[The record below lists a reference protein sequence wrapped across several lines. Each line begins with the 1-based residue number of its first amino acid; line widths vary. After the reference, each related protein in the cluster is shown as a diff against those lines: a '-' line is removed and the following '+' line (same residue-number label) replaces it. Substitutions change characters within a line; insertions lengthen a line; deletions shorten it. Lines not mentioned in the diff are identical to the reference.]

1 MAKDTNRIL
10 DETIG
15 AFKRLKDEVKAYK
28 DELATLKVGTE
39 EWNAAAE
46 KLRNAQKQV
55 DAINKSAKGTLVDY
69 NNAQQNSINY
79 LKERI
84 KLLTQERNAMDMDSK
99 EYKKATAELKELND
113 KLRDAQTSA
122 GDWKANVGNYA
133 QSIGSAF
140 TELGTAATGLSGN
153 IGGLNAGLLKL
164 ASNPVGAVIAAVAG
178 GVSLLANGIKSS
190 EENTNK
196 WNEAMIPLKT
206 IVVMVQ
212 NEVQKLAGKFADWVI
227 SLRQNET
234 AIKVVHTALKVLVT
248 IFEDT
253 KVRIQNLISALGQ
266 VKEGFSNA
274 FDKAKGW
281 VEGVANKFPN
291 LTEKIGNAGRAIKE
305 KIYDAMVNLIGL
317 NDKIASSWIGKLL
330 GLKTSQQ
337 IKEIGNAA
345 EETTEKI
352 EEEFK
357 TTEQEVTRTT
367 KASNALAATLRGLGV
382 QAANLSNEV
391 KDLSAQYAEALEAKD
406 YEKAQ
411 DILNKK
417 KEKEIEL
424 AKTQAAMAQANYN
437 VIKQQNALTQSST
450 EDLNAEN
457 DALIAVINSQG
468 ALADVTRQNATEQK
482 KLNSLMESE
491 KKKEQAEAL
500 KNAVAEL
507 NIELNKYT
515 QNYQS
520 AISIEAP
527 ERPDIFTYGNTDS
540 YYDQIKE
547 NAQIE
552 YDAYATMTEQKIAK
566 LQEWLDEQ
574 RAAGIEEKD
583 LSSQVIELE
592 KLKGEAAAGYPQQY
606 KKMIDTQ
613 NKADKERAK
622 TLKVLQKNE
631 LKGYVDLFDGISGLF
646 EQDSIAYKAT
656 AVAKAIVSTYLAAS
670 ESFANAGGAPWGFIP
685 MAASI
690 AAGLAQVKQIL
701 SVNAKGETSAPS
713 AASSTPSVAEPVM
726 VESQPFTYTRTAQ
739 TFEEEE
745 QLNQPLF
752 VSVTDINNVQNRVR
766 VTEEESSF

>member
-1 MAKDTNRIL
+1 MAQDTNRIL

-133 QSIGSAF
+133 QNIGSAF

-178 GVSLLANGIKSS
+178 GVTLLANGIKSS